1 MDRLSACSGWRWE
14 EVFVAVPH
22 RDSGG
27 SLFEGVVVFTMSLD
41 SESLV
46 LINEMT
52 ASEKGE
58 VQG

>member
-1 MDRLSACSGWRWE
+1 
-14 EVFVAVPH
+14 VAVPH